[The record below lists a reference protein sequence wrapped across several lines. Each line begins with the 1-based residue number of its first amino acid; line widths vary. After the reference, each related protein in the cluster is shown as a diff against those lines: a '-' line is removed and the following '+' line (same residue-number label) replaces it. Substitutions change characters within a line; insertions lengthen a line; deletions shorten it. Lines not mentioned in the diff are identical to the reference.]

1 MTATS
6 LRLRALR
13 VAAPLLVA
21 SLGLSA
27 CNSASVPAATAPAQ
41 APTMRNAAIVHA
53 PPGFEKIG
61 HIIVIYQENWPL
73 TGLYGQYA
81 GADGVAPG
89 TTVTQ
94 NDWRGKPL
102 TSVPQPLDYNGN
114 PDNRFPSSLPVQT
127 YLASQYVPAAEKTG
141 DIVHKYYHEMYQID
155 GGKMDKFVT
164 YSDNGGLVLSQY
176 DVRSL
181 PEGDLAKQYTLASRY
196 FHSAFGGSFLNHQYL
211 ICACAPT
218 WSNAPSDY
226 ISVPSKN
233 PAKLNDNHVT
243 PDGFVVNTSYST
255 YQPHPA
261 GMSSEDLVP
270 PQTAPTI
277 GDRLNDANVSWKW
290 YSGGWDAA
298 LAGHPSPLFQFHH
311 QPFAYYQNYGDGTKL
326 RAEHLQDIKNFKR
339 DIADGKL
346 PQVVFLKQIGQDNEH
361 PGYSSLLHG
370 QLAAMGLVDMIRQS
384 PYWKDSVVIL
394 TYDENGGRWDPIGP
408 PQIDKWGPGSRV
420 PAIIVSPFAK
430 KHFIDSTQ
438 YETASILA
446 LIEQRFGLKPLA
458 KRDKLATPFTNAF
471 DFSQK

>member
-27 CNSASVPAATAPAQ
+27 CNSASVPAAAPAQ
-41 APTMRNAAIVHA
+41 VQTVRNAAIVHA

-61 HIIVIYQENWPL
+61 HIIVIYQENWPM

-81 GADGVAPG
+81 GADGVGPG

-127 YLASQYVPAAEKTG
+127 YLASQYVPASEKTG
-141 DIVHKYYHEMYQID
+141 DIVHRYYHEMYQID

-181 PEGDLAKQYTLASRY
+181 PEGDLAKQYTLASHY

-218 WSNAPSDY
+218 WPNAPSDY

-243 PDGFVVNTSYST
+243 PDGYVVNTSYST

-326 RAEHLQDIKNFKR
+326 RAEHLQDIKNFKT
-339 DIADGKL
+339 DITNGKL
-346 PQVVFLKQIGQDNEH
+346 PQVVFLKEIGQDNEH

-370 QLAAMGLVDMIRQS
+370 QLAAMGLVDMVRQS
-384 PYWKDSVVIL
+384 PYWKDSVVII
-394 TYDENGGRWDPIGP
+394 TYDENGGLWDHVAP
-408 PQIDKWGPGSRV
+408 PVIDRWGPGTRV
-420 PAIIVSPFAK
+420 PTLVISPFAK
-430 KHFIDSTQ
+430 RGFIDHTV
-438 YETASILA
+438 YDTTAILR
-446 LIEQRFGLKPLA
+446 LIETRFALAPLGA
-458 KRDKLATPFTNAF
+458 RDAGSADMTAAF
-471 DFSQK
+471 DFQ